1 MPPLAG
7 ILPVLLSDQ
16 DKNTKPHPS
25 IREMGSPIRLSLVQ
39 PSFHPNRPCP
49 PVSFGCRW

>member
-16 DKNTKPHPS
+16 DKNNKNPIPQL
-25 IREMGSPIRLSLVQ
+25 EKWGPIRLSLVQ
-39 PSFHPNRPCP
+39 PSFQSNRPFP
-49 PVSFGCRW
+49 SVSFGCRR